1 MGKPNVVK
9 ELMLG
14 ETKVKICD
22 NACRNRSQEEI
33 KEILDTIVKLA
44 VSEVLNRS
52 TAQAV
57 ASGRANERRKT

>member
-1 MGKPNVVK
+1 MEKPNVVK

-33 KEILDTIVKLA
+33 KEILDTIKKLA
-44 VSEVLNRS
+44 VSEVLNKS
-52 TAQAV
+52 TA
-57 ASGRANERRKT
+57 